1 LSLYLK
7 KLNKIPVSEK
17 SGFDHERET
26 LLDALRE
33 EFFKEAWKTDP
44 GALRDKDRARRLIRS
59 IVVGKNLPLTV
70 VEEMLK
76 DIYGWGPVSEL
87 MEDPDVT
94 DIWINRHNQI
104 FYEKSGRIYDWP
116 RTFLSEEHLKR
127 FAIRIAASVGRKL
140 DESRCIEDF
149 RLPDGSRVVAVLP
162 PVAVRGTTVTIRKFA
177 RLFTL
182 EELAQRE
189 SFPGRLVRMFELMVK
204 ARLNIFTAGG
214 MGSGKNTFLNA
225 LMLCVE
231 PDENLIFV
239 EDPAESKVGLPDP
252 ERPDLP
258 VPRVRVFE
266 PRRAGVEGTGEIP
279 MSLIFEK
286 CMRMKPTR
294 ILCSEC
300 RCPITTYYTLQAMN
314 IGHPGSM
321 SSVHVEGIE
330 EVPLRLSDLLA
341 SFPGGAYGQLAAR
354 IGKVAS
360 AEVVIFLGQ
369 INGYRRLLDIGE
381 IRRKGHDEL
390 PEVVPLFTFQME
402 EFAED
407 GKPLGALR
415 PTGEMPEFLKK
426 RKLSLYLSP
435 EEIEELRGF
444 FAC

>member
-1 LSLYLK
+1 MSLYLE
-7 KLNKIPVSEK
+7 KLKGVSDEK
-17 SGFDHERET
+17 RAPGAEKEE

-33 EFFKEAWKTDP
+33 DFFREAWRTDP
-44 GALRDKDRARRLIRS
+44 DALRDKDKARRLIRG
-59 IVVGKNLPLTV
+59 IVAAKNLPLV
-70 VEEMLK
+70 IVDELHK
-76 DIYGWGPVSEL
+76 DIYGWGPISEL
-87 MEDPDVT
+87 IEDPAVT
-94 DIWINRHNQI
+94 DIWINRYNQI
-104 FYEKSGRIYDWP
+104 FYEKNGRIYDWP
-116 RTFLSEEHLKR
+116 KTFLSEEHLRR
-127 FAIRIAASVGRKL
+127 FAVRMAASVGRKL

-162 PVAVRGTTVTIRKFA
+162 PVAVRGTTVTIRKFS

-182 EELAQRE
+182 EELAEKE
-189 SFPGRLVRMFELMVK
+189 SFPPHLVRMFELMVK

-214 MGSGKNTFLNA
+214 MGSGKNTLLNA

-266 PRRAGVEGTGEIP
+266 PRRAGVEGTGEVP
-279 MSLIFEK
+279 LSLIFEK

-294 ILCSEC
+294 VLCSEC

-369 INGYRRLLDIGE
+369 INGYRRVLDIGE
-381 IRRKGHDEL
+381 IRRRGHDEL
-390 PEVVPLFTFQME
+390 PEVVPLFTFQIE
-402 EFAED
+402 GFEDD
-407 GKPLGALR
+407 GKPVGELR
-415 PTGEMPEFLKK
+415 PTGEVPEFLKK
-426 RKLSLYLSP
+426 RKLSLFLAP

-444 FAC
+444 FEC